1 MRTGADQRNDERVEV
16 VLPVHLDEADGVTNN
31 FSASG
36 ISFDTDAAYQPG
48 SEISFVLDIESWTEK
63 KQLKCKGR
71 VVRAETHDGR
81 TSVAVCIDESEI
93 EILGEK

>member
-1 MRTGADQRNDERVEV
+1 MPTGADQRIDERVEV
-16 VLPVHLDEADGVTNN
+16 VLPVHLDKADGVTSN

-36 ISFDTDAAYQPG
+36 ICFDTDANYQLG
-48 SEISFVLDIESWTEK
+48 SEISFVLDIETWSEK

-81 TSVAVCIDESEI
+81 TSVAVSIDESDM
-93 EILGEK
+93 EILDER